1 MPADASTSER
11 ESRVAAPFVAPRS
24 ESTTVVLIALAGNF
38 AIAASKFIA
47 ATISGSAAM
56 ASEGVHSLADTA
68 NELLLLYG
76 MRRASVPPDTRHP
89 FGHGREAYFWS
100 FVVALLIFALGAGVS
115 FYQGWSRLKEP
126 HVLGDLRFVYV
137 VIAVAFVI
145 EGISWWSALRRMRR
159 CIGTHGYYGAIH
171 RSKDPSVFTVL
182 LEDSAALLGLLFA
195 LVGTVLA
202 DVTGN
207 SVYDAC
213 ASLAIAALLCVTS
226 FVLARETKALLIGE
240 PADPALQESILDLAT
255 HHPSIAHAN
264 GVITVQLGPN
274 QVVAMLSAEFKEAM
288 TAPAIEACVE
298 RIEGAVR
305 TRYPEI
311 VALFVKPQTRE
322 VWEARRARVTPSSD
336 D

>member
-1 MPADASTSER
+1 MRAEASTPEAR
-11 ESRVAAPFVAPRS
+11 TVREAPREESR
-24 ESTTVVLIALAGNF
+24 TVVLIALAGNL
-38 AIAASKFIA
+38 AIAVSKFIA
-47 ATISGSAAM
+47 ASLTGSAAM

-76 MRRASVPPDTRHP
+76 MRRARVPPDTRHP

-126 HVLGDLRFVYV
+126 HPLGDLRPVYV
-137 VIAVAFVI
+137 VIAVAFVV
-145 EGISWWSALRRMRR
+145 EGISWLAALRRMRR
-159 CIGTHGYYGAIH
+159 CIGALGWYGAIR

-182 LEDSAALLGLLFA
+182 LEDSAALVGLLLA
-195 LVGTVLA
+195 LAGTVLA

-213 ASLAIAALLCVTS
+213 GSLAIAALLCLTS

-240 PADPALQESILDLAT
+240 PAEQGLQDSILDIASRD
-255 HHPSIAHAN
+255 PDIAHAN
-264 GVITVQLGPN
+264 GVITVQLGPD
-274 QVVAMLSAEFKEAM
+274 QVIATLSAEFQDALC
-288 TAPAIEACVE
+288 APGIEASVE
-298 RIEGAVR
+298 RLESAIKACH
-305 TRYPEI
+305 PQI
-311 VALFVKPQTRE
+311 VALFIKPQTRE
-322 VWEARRARVTPSSD
+322 VWSERRAAVNPATD